1 MRPDARVGRDPGRRP
16 EERRRPQA
24 RVIVVG
30 GGAAGMMAAIAAAE
44 TGAPVLLLEKMPR
57 LGRKLLLSGKGRCN
71 LTNRR
76 ERDEFIEAFGKTGP
90 FLRNAFHRFFVDE
103 LIEFFARRDVPLRVD
118 RGGRLFPESNRAGS
132 VVEAM
137 TRALAETG
145 VIVRM
150 PARVVAIDIAAGE
163 IRGVWVAGAPP
174 GGDGARRSRRA
185 GPDQGYEPA
194 AAVVVCTGGL
204 SYPQTGSTGDGYGF
218 AQAAGHAIEP
228 LRPALVPL
236 ITEERFPP
244 IWSSV
249 TLRNVRATLFVDG
262 RETASLP
269 GDMFLLR
276 TGVGGPIILSLSRR
290 VGEALAER
298 RRVELE
304 IDFKPALSREMLD
317 ARIQRELD
325 RHGGSGGCRAVL
337 RSLLPLAMNAHFLGL
352 WGVSPACRG
361 SEVTREE
368 RQRLGALLQH
378 FRLHVQA
385 LRPIEEAIVTAGGV
399 RTDEIDPRT
408 MESRKVAGLY
418 FAGEML
424 DVDAVTGG
432 FNLQAAFSTGWVA
445 GRAAA
450 ARVAAASSADAGP
463 DPDTPGPSATH
474 RAGRGAPGRSRRT
487 DLGSG
492 R

>member
-1 MRPDARVGRDPGRRP
+1 MRPNARAGRDPGRHP
-16 EERRRPQA
+16 QERRHPSA

-44 TGAPVLLLEKMPR
+44 TGAPVLLLEKMPH

-76 ERDEFIEAFGKTGP
+76 ELGEFIEAFGKTGP
-90 FLRNAFHRFFVDE
+90 FLRNAFHRFFVEE
-103 LIEFFARRDVPLRVD
+103 LIEFFARRDVTLRVD
-118 RGGRLFPESNRAGS
+118 RGGRLYPESNRAGS
-132 VVEAM
+132 VVEAL
-137 TRALAETG
+137 TTALAESG

-150 PARVVAIDIAAGE
+150 PARVVAIDSAAGG
-163 IRGVWVAGAPP
+163 IRGVWVAGASP
-174 GGDGARRSRRA
+174 GDGGRRVRRGGA
-185 GPDQGYEPA
+185 DQGYEPA
-194 AAVVVCTGGL
+194 GAVVVCTGGL

-218 AQAAGHAIEP
+218 AQAVGHAIEP

-262 RETASLP
+262 RETESLQ

-290 VGEALAER
+290 VGEALAAR
-298 RRVELE
+298 SRVELE

-325 RHGGSGGCRAVL
+325 RHGGIGGSRSVL
-337 RSLLPLAMNAHFLGL
+337 RSLLPLAMNAHFMGL
-352 WGVSPACRG
+352 WGVGPARRG
-361 SEVTREE
+361 SEVTRAE
-368 RQRLGALLQH
+368 RQRLSELLQH

-408 MESRKVAGLY
+408 MESRKVAGLF
-418 FAGEML
+418 FAGELL

-432 FNLQAAFSTGWVA
+432 YNLQAAFSTGWVA

-450 ARVAAASSADAGP
+450 ARVAAAASAEAERDG
-463 DPDTPGPSATH
+463 D
-474 RAGRGAPGRSRRT
+474 APGRSPRE
-487 DLGSG
+487 D
-492 R
+492 